1 VEVIRDNEYGGIMMI
16 PLLHQWRIK
25 RCNVRNCKHVPTTIL
40 MNAIDGVVALGM
52 CEEHYQE
59 AMAIRDEDPDKTF
72 KIEIDD
78 FDSFSYNKVNETVKV
93 TDDTWQI
100 NDKVS
105 VPVIAVV
112 PDSPRLTIVG
122 RVKKLIEHLPVLPY
136 EVQLILLFISGFLI
150 GSILYDILR

>member
-59 AMAIRDEDPDKTF
+59 AMSSRDSASQNRTF

-78 FDSFSYNKVNETVKV
+78 FDAFAYNKTPET
-93 TDDTWQI
+93 TDTRPIDE
-100 NDKVS
+100 NVS
-105 VPVIAVV
+105 VVITVV
-112 PDSPRLTIVG
+112 PDAVPRETIID
-122 RVKKLIEHLPVLPY
+122 RAMKLIGRLPVLPT
-136 EVQLILLFISGFLI
+136 EVQIIILFVVGFII
-150 GSILYDILR
+150 GSMLYDIVH